1 MKRIMLAVAALLL
14 SAGTA
19 TAAQAATTAS
29 APPGVRVSGM
39 TYQPGVHLPKT
50 HLPHVTT
57 VNANLR
63 SDNWSGYADVVC
75 STCALRY
82 VAASF
87 TLPSVNCAGSPDGA
101 AVSTWV
107 GLDGVTS
114 STVEQIGT
122 VAECSGGTASY
133 SAFYEMFPNNPVGF
147 TGVNPGDAI
156 SANVYFNAT
165 NNRWQLSLTDL
176 TSGGQIATS
185 QACPSGSRCRNS
197 SAEVI
202 TEAPFSTV
210 TNATVPLARFG
221 QASYQAIQVTSRN
234 GTRGGMTSNGL
245 WTTDSITMVNAS
257 GKVLAQPG
265 PVYGGQA
272 FQDTWRAAS

>member
-39 TYQPGVHLPKT
+39 TYQPGVQLPAT
-50 HLPHVTT
+50 HLPHMGPF
-57 VNANLR
+57 NAALKA
-63 SDNWSGYADVVC
+63 SNWSGYADVVC

-87 TLPSVNCAGSPDGA
+87 TVPSVNCARSPDGSFA
-101 AVSTWV
+101 GIFA
-107 GLDGVTS
+107 GLDGITS
-114 STVEQIGT
+114 PTVEQVG
-122 VAECSGGTASY
+122 VDAGCSGGTASY
-133 SAFYEMFPNNPVGF
+133 EAFYEMFPNAPVAFSGIS
-147 TGVNPGDAI
+147 PGDAI
-156 SANVYFNAT
+156 SVNVYFNAT
-165 NNRWQLSLTDL
+165 TKHWQLTLTDL
-176 TSGGQIATS
+176 TTGGNIATA
-185 QACPSGSRCRNS
+185 QTCPSGSVCRNT

-202 TEAPFSTV
+202 AEAPSSSTGAV
-210 TNATVPLARFG
+210 LPLVDFG
-221 QASYQAIQVTSRN
+221 QANYEAIAVTSRN
-234 GTRGGMTSNGL
+234 GTHGSLISNGL
-245 WTTDSITMVNAS
+245 WTADSITMVNGS

-265 PVYGGQA
+265 PAYGGQA

>member
-50 HLPHVTT
+50 HLPHFTA

-63 SDNWSGYADVVC
+63 SSNWSGYADVVC

-176 TSGGQIATS
+176 TSG
-185 QACPSGSRCRNS
+185 
-197 SAEVI
+197 
-202 TEAPFSTV
+202 
-210 TNATVPLARFG
+210 
-221 QASYQAIQVTSRN
+221 
-234 GTRGGMTSNGL
+234 
-245 WTTDSITMVNAS
+245 
-257 GKVLAQPG
+257 
-265 PVYGGQA
+265 
-272 FQDTWRAAS
+272 